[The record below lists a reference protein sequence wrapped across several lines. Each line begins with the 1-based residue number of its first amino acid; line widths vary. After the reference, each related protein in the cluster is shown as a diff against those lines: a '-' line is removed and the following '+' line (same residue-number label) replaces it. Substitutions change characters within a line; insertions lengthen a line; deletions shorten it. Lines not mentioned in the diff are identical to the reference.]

1 MTDTN
6 ANTNTNNINNN
17 PQPLFGIEKLYVKD
31 LSVEV
36 PHAPEIF
43 LAKDAPQVNIRLGT
57 EAKNV
62 EQDIF
67 EVSLNVSVSAILP
80 KTKEQPEE
88 VNVFLVEVNQAGIFR
103 VVNIPSE
110 QLDPLLAIAC
120 PTVLFPYAREVISEA
135 TSKAGFPPV
144 ILQPVNF
151 EALYLQKLQEE
162 QNQQNQQK

>member
-1 MTDTN
+1 MTE
-6 ANTNTNNINNN
+6 NTNNN
-17 PQPLFGIEKLYVKD
+17 PQPLFGIEKLYIKD

-36 PHAPEIF
+36 PNAPEIF
-43 LAKDAPQVNIRLGT
+43 LAKDAPQVNIKLST
-57 EAKNV
+57 EATNI

-67 EVSLNVSVSAILP
+67 EVSLNVSVSAILT
-80 KTKEQPEE
+80 KNKEQPED
-88 VNVFLVEVNQAGIFR
+88 VNVFLVEVTQSGIFR
-103 VVNIPSE
+103 VANIPAE

-162 QNQQNQQK
+162 QQQQQQQNQQNQQDQQ

>member
-1 MTDTN
+1 MAET
-6 ANTNTNNINNN
+6 NTNTNANADANQ
-17 PQPLFGIEKLYVKD
+17 QPLFGVEKLYIRD

-43 LAKDAPQVNIRLGT
+43 LAKDAPQVNIKLAT
-57 EAKNV
+57 EAKNI

-67 EVSLNVSVSAILP
+67 EVSLNVSVSATFP
-80 KTKEQPEE
+80 KNNERSEE
-88 VNVFLVEVNQAGIFR
+88 INVFLVEVNQAGIFR
-103 VVNIPSE
+103 VVNIPAE

-120 PTVLFPYAREVISEA
+120 PTVLFSYAREVISEA
-135 TSKAGFPPV
+135 TTKAGFPPV

-162 QNQQNQQK
+162 QQNQQNQQK

>member
-1 MTDTN
+1 MTE
-6 ANTNTNNINNN
+6 NTNNN
-17 PQPLFGIEKLYVKD
+17 PQPLFGIEKLYIKD

-36 PHAPEIF
+36 PNAPEIF
-43 LAKDAPQVNIRLGT
+43 LAKDAPQVNIKLST
-57 EAKNV
+57 EATNI

-80 KTKEQPEE
+80 KNKEQPED
-88 VNVFLVEVNQAGIFR
+88 VNVFLVEVTQSGIFR
-103 VVNIPSE
+103 VANIPAE

-162 QNQQNQQK
+162 QQQQQQQNQQNQQN

>member
-1 MTDTN
+1 MTE
-6 ANTNTNNINNN
+6 NTNNN
-17 PQPLFGIEKLYVKD
+17 PQPLFGIEKLYIKD

-36 PHAPEIF
+36 PNAPEIF
-43 LAKDAPQVNIRLGT
+43 LAKDAPQVNIKLST
-57 EAKNV
+57 EATNI

-80 KTKEQPEE
+80 KNKEQLED
-88 VNVFLVEVNQAGIFR
+88 VNVFLVEVTQSGIFR
-103 VVNIPSE
+103 VANIPAE

-162 QNQQNQQK
+162 QQQQQQQQQQNQQN

>member
-1 MTDTN
+1 MPEN
-6 ANTNTNNINNN
+6 PQ
-17 PQPLFGIEKLYVKD
+17 PQPLFGIEKLYIKD

-43 LAKDAPQVNIRLGT
+43 LAKDTPQVNIKLST
-57 EAKNV
+57 EAKNI

-67 EVSLNVSVSAILP
+67 EVSLNVSVAAVFP
-80 KTKEQPEE
+80 KSKDQAEE
-88 VNVFLVEVNQAGIFR
+88 VNVFLVEANQAGIFR
-103 VVNIPSE
+103 VVNIPEE

-151 EALYLQKLQEE
+151 EALYLQKLQE
-162 QNQQNQQK
+162 QQQQQQQQQ